1 MSSSNQK
8 SQLHALG
15 FLILA
20 MLSVQ
25 SSASLAKFLFQSF
38 PTLTV
43 SAMRLCLGAIILAF
57 IFRIWQI
64 NFSQVRWKAIL
75 AYGFALAGMN
85 ALFICQL
92 NGYPLVLQLLL
103 NLLVP

>member
-25 SSASLAKFLFQSF
+25 SSAS
-38 PTLTV
+38 
-43 SAMRLCLGAIILAF
+43 
-57 IFRIWQI
+57 
-64 NFSQVRWKAIL
+64 
-75 AYGFALAGMN
+75 
-85 ALFICQL
+85 
-92 NGYPLVLQLLL
+92 
-103 NLLVP
+103 